1 MFELIKKIINHDTW
15 KTMAFF
21 MIVLVVYGIFVLD
34 VTYQNVIFISLAI
47 LLGLV
52 FDYVL
57 HVAQK
62 AGRKRFPT
70 SGLISSLIIVVLL
83 PPGVTFIPLLVSIL
97 AAIASKHFLIY
108 KNRHIFNP
116 AAVGA
121 IVAVFAFDLP
131 LAWWPDAYIWLTIL
145 LGIFIAW
152 RVKKFLQVGAF
163 FLIYVLFF
171 VVRGDLPVLDSSIFY
186 LIPWFFGLFMLAEPM
201 TSPAGKNKEIIFGIT
216 VGVLVWVFSSLPFF
230 GFAPLVMAL
239 LGGNILKIFLMKV

>member
-21 MIVLVVYGIFVLD
+21 MIALVVYGIFALD

-62 AGRKRFPT
+62 TGRKRFPT

-97 AAIASKHFLIY
+97 TAIASKHFLIY

-121 IVAVFAFDLP
+121 IVAGFAFGFSVCSC
-131 LAWWPDAYIWLTIL
+131 W
-145 LGIFIAW
+145 
-152 RVKKFLQVGAF
+152 Q
-163 FLIYVLFF
+163 
-171 VVRGDLPVLDSSIFY
+171 
-186 LIPWFFGLFMLAEPM
+186 
-201 TSPAGKNKEIIFGIT
+201 SP
-216 VGVLVWVFSSLPFF
+216 
-230 GFAPLVMAL
+230 
-239 LGGNILKIFLMKV
+239 